1 MPELQP
7 LREDHA
13 PAVLAFERM
22 NRSYFAASITDR
34 GDEYFQDFTAR
45 HTALLAE
52 QASGV
57 GAYYVLV
64 ADDGSV
70 MGRFNLFLDGDGT
83 ANLGY
88 RVAESVAGQGVATTA
103 VRALCKLAAEQHGV
117 RTVRAATTGANVASQ
132 KVLLKAGFVAVGPAK
147 PEQLGGKTGTSYRRN
162 LTVRTTRPM
171 VQGDERRSRRRAVRP
186 GMGDGRE

>member
-22 NRSYFAASITDR
+22 NRAYFAASISDR
-34 GDEYFQDFTAR
+34 GDEYFQEFTAR

-52 QASGV
+52 QASGS

-70 MGRFNLFLDGDGT
+70 MGRFNLFLAGDGT
-83 ANLGY
+83 ADLGY

-103 VRALCKLAAEQHGV
+103 VRELCKLASEQHGV
-117 RTVRAATTGANVASQ
+117 GTVRAATTPANIASQ
-132 KVLLKAGFVAVGPAK
+132 KVLLKAGFFAVGPAK
-147 PEQLGGKTGTSYRRN
+147 PEQLGGKTGTSYQRN
-162 LTVRTTRPM
+162 VNYEADR
-171 VQGDERRSRRRAVRP
+171 
-186 GMGDGRE
+186 

>member
-22 NRSYFAASITDR
+22 NRSYFAASISDR
-34 GDEYFQDFTAR
+34 GDEFFQQFTAR

-52 QASGV
+52 QASGI

-64 ADDGSV
+64 AEDGSV
-70 MGRFNLFLDGDGT
+70 LGRFNLFLTGDGT
-83 ANLGY
+83 ADLGY
-88 RVAESVAGQGVATTA
+88 RVAESIAGRGVATTG
-103 VRALCKLAAEQHGV
+103 VRELCKLALVQHGV
-117 RTVRAATTGANVASQ
+117 RTVRAATAHANIASQ

-147 PEQLGGKTGTSYRRN
+147 PEQLGGKTGTCYQRN
-162 LTVRTTRPM
+162 LNNVADR
-171 VQGDERRSRRRAVRP
+171 
-186 GMGDGRE
+186 